1 MGLIKDILGK
11 LSGEGDRTLAAPFF
25 KTFTEYTPSFTSF
38 NGGVYE
44 MALTR
49 SAVHAFAT
57 ACSKLKPEVS
67 GSANPRIRRAIATSP
82 NEFTTWPRFLYRL
95 ATILECDT
103 TAYVVPELS
112 ADGEE
117 VYGLWPLK
125 CEQADIVDYNGVPW
139 IRFWTGAEDV
149 LAIELNRVCIIS
161 KYQYVSDFFGSLNVL
176 GSTMALL
183 DAQDKAQIEAIK
195 SSAKLRFIGALNGR
209 VQEEDMEKKRER
221 FAGKNLSAM
230 NKSGLLL
237 YDQTFGSLEQIKP
250 YNYTVPADEMERI
263 EKSVY
268 TYFGTNEKILQ
279 NDFDEDSWN
288 AYYEGKVEPFA
299 IQLGEGLSHMLY
311 TQRER
316 ANNSIMFSSNRMQY
330 ATSASKRNMIR
341 DMLDRGVFSINE
353 ARNILQMPPEEG
365 GDIRV
370 IRGEYIDATM
380 LQSTKKDS
388 DPTQHDEVKKDS
400 DLHGSG
406 DSDSLDE

>member
-1 MGLIKDILGK
+1 MGLVKDILGK
-11 LSGEGDRTLAAPFF
+11 LAGAGDKTLSAPFF

-38 NGGVYE
+38 EGGVYE
-44 MALTR
+44 TALTR

-82 NEFTTWPRFLYRL
+82 NDYMTWPRFLYRL

-125 CEQADIVDYNGVPW
+125 CEQADIVDCHGVPW
-139 IRFWTGAEDV
+139 IRFWTGAGDV
-149 LAIELNRVCIIS
+149 LAIELSKVCIVS
-161 KYQYVSDFFGSLNVL
+161 KYQYVSDFFGSMNVL
-176 GSTMALL
+176 GPTMSLI

-195 SSAKLRFIGALNGR
+195 SSAKLRFIGSLSGR

-221 FAGKNLSAM
+221 FAGSNLSAL
-230 NKSGLLL
+230 NKSGLML
-237 YDQTFGSLEQIKP
+237 YDQTFTSIEQIKP
-250 YNYTVPADEMERI
+250 YNYTVPAEEMARI
-263 EKSVY
+263 ERNVY
-268 TYFGTNEKILQ
+268 TYFGVNEKVLQ

-299 IQLGEGLSHMLY
+299 IQLGDGLSHMLY

-316 ANNSIMFSSNRMQY
+316 SNNSVMFSSNRMQY

-353 ARNILQMPPEEG
+353 ARNILQMPPVEG
-365 GDIRV
+365 GDVRV
-370 IRGEYIDATM
+370 IRGEYIDASM
-380 LQSTKKDS
+380 LNSPKNDKDATEHDETKK
-388 DPTQHDEVKKDS
+388 ES

-406 DSDSLDE
+406 DADPLDE